1 MHPQEDRYLTYREML
16 SIMYLPADFELLNA
30 RGSYN
35 HICQN
40 VPLKTAQ
47 DMMEQIM
54 LYFDNRLDLIDT
66 DYLLQDNKRKVYEY
80 EKNHLQL
87 DEFMV

>member
-1 MHPQEDRYLTYREML
+1 
-16 SIMYLPADFELLNA
+16 MYLPEDFELLNPK
-30 RGSYN
+30 RQIN

-40 VPLKTAQ
+40 VPVKTAK
-47 DMMEQIM
+47 DMMDQIK

-66 DYLLQDNKRKVYEY
+66 EYLLQDNKRKVYEY